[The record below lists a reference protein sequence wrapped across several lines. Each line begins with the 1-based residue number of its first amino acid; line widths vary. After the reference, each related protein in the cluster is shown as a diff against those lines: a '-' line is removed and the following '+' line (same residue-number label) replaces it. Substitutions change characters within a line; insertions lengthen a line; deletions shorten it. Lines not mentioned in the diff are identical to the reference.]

1 MSKKFWIAVAVVV
14 LVLIGIFAFTSGG
27 SNNTNSNKLTPT
39 ENIEGEGKDGVKL
52 VEYGDFQC
60 PYCGEYYSTVKQVT
74 SMYNTQITFQFRNFP
89 LPTIHPNAFAAAR
102 AAEAAALMGKFWQ
115 MHDLLYEQSL
125 ENINSSG
132 AIASW
137 VGASNPEPVFISDA
151 KSLGLNTQKFQ
162 QLYAS
167 DQVNNL
173 VVADENAGNALG
185 IDATPTFYL
194 DGKQIQVG
202 NSVQA
207 FETQIN
213 AAIAQKTKT
222 AKS

>member
-27 SNNTNSNKLTPT
+27 SNNNNSNKLAPS

-60 PYCGEYYSTVKQVT
+60 PACAEYFSTVKQVA

-89 LPTIHPNAFAAAR
+89 LTTLHPNAFAAAR

-115 MHDLLYEQSL
+115 MHDLLYEQSV
-125 ENINSSG
+125 EYYDSNQT
-132 AIASW
+132 IAAWDS
-137 VGASNPEPVFISDA
+137 ASNPESYFVADA

-167 DQVNNL
+167 DQVDNL

-194 DGKQIQVG
+194 DGKQMNI
-202 NSVQA
+202 NSISVQA

-213 AAIAQKTKT
+213 AAIAQKTG
-222 AKS
+222 KS